1 MDLLWALLLALV
13 QGLTEWLPISS
24 SGHLVVIQQLMGLN
38 TTVAFD
44 ALLHLGTLVSV
55 VAYFWK
61 DVLAILRALFT
72 LNTRD
77 PHFRILLL
85 LILGSIPAALA
96 GFLFMGFFESLFTN
110 ILVVGIGFIATALI
124 LLLSRFHRGKKDLD
138 WPVALLMG
146 LFQALAIIPGV
157 SRSGSTISSG
167 LLWGAERE
175 KIFRFAFLLSIPAI
189 LGATALELV
198 KTPSVALDINSIAA
212 AAVAAVVGYIA
223 IKVVRRFIMSDRFH
237 LFAIYC
243 LVVGVAVIIYAL

>member
-1 MDLLWALLLALV
+1 
-13 QGLTEWLPISS
+13 LTEWLPISS
-24 SGHLVVIQQLMGLN
+24 SGHLVVIQQLMSLN

-44 ALLHLGTLVSV
+44 AFLHLGTLASV
-55 VAYFWK
+55 IAYFWK

-77 PHFRILLL
+77 PHFRTLLL

-96 GFLFMGFFESLFTN
+96 AFLFLEFFESLFTN
-110 ILVVGIGFIATALI
+110 MLVAGIGFVTTAII
-124 LLLSRFHRGKKDLD
+124 LALSRFHKGKKDLD

-167 LLWGAERE
+167 LLWGADRE
-175 KIFRFAFLLSIPAI
+175 KVFRFAFLLSIPAI

-198 KTPSVALDINSIAA
+198 KTPSVVLDISSIVAVAVA
-212 AAVAAVVGYIA
+212 AAVGYIT
-223 IKVVRRFIMSDRFH
+223 IRIVRRLVMSDRFY

-243 LVVGVAVIIYAL
+243 LAMGVAVIIYAL